1 MKSHFPIVELGQ
13 QVQQVSQRNRAEADI
28 EVFSVTN
35 SEGFTRSTDYFSK
48 EVFSKNVSNY
58 KVVSPGQFA
67 YNPSRINVGSIDYL
81 RHGSSVLVSP
91 LYIVF
96 EGRGDIHA
104 DYLLRYLKSD
114 WGNAQVRANTEGA
127 VRDSLKFKGLE
138 NIKLPLPPLD
148 DQIRIAQLLGKV
160 EGLIAQRKQHL
171 QQLDDL
177 LKSAFLEMFGPTSPG
192 YETWPLVEIRE
203 LAAKHKGAMRTGP
216 FGSNLLHSEF
226 MSEGDVAV
234 LGIDNAVQNRF
245 AWGERR
251 FISKEKYK
259 ELQSYRIW
267 PGDVIVTI
275 MGTIGRSAV
284 IPDDIPVA
292 INTKHLAAITLNREV
307 ANPLFLSYAIHSSPY
322 VLKQFASK
330 NRGAIMSG
338 LNLGLIKET
347 KIKRAPISLQNR
359 FAEIHKSV
367 DQLKSRYQQSLA
379 YLESLYGALSQKA
392 FKGELDLSHVP
403 MPKPP
408 TQHIGAI
415 SIGDQASVPEPVV
428 QAAPVINLPT
438 SDKLPAALE
447 NAEARKALIEEW
459 LYAYRGQLRGTP
471 FSVQDFMAAAQARL
485 VELLPDTDL
494 ELRASDYEHIKAWVF
509 EALAAGTLTQEF
521 DNASN
526 RIKLRTVP
534 A

>member
-1 MKSHFPIVELGQ
+1 MRQERLSKLLDISIGRTPSRNESSYWGKGHRW
-13 QVQQVSQRNRAEADI
+13 VSIRDL
-28 EVFSVTN
+28 N
-35 SEGFTRSTDYFSK
+35 S
-48 EVFSKNVSNY
+48 
-58 KVVSPGQFA
+58 KVVTETKEQITDRAVTDARCKVVKKGTLLFSFKLTIGKMAFA
-67 YNPSRINVGSIDYL
+67 GCDLFTNEAIAAFAIKDEKELRPEFLYYALQSATYGGSNQAVMGKTL
-81 RHGSSVLVSP
+81 NS
-91 LYIVF
+91 
-96 EGRGDIHA
+96 
-104 DYLLRYLKSD
+104 KSL
-114 WGNAQVRANTEGA
+114 AEIEIPV
-127 VRDSLKFKGLE
+127 
-138 NIKLPLPPLD
+138 PPLD
-148 DQIRIAQLLGKV
+148 DQIRIAHLLSKV
-160 EGLIAQRKQHL
+160 EGLIAQRKQNL

-177 LKSAFLEMFGPTSPG
+177 LKSVFLEMFGPTSPG

-251 FISKEKYK
+251 FISKEKYQ
-259 ELQSYRIW
+259 ELQSYRIF

-307 ANPLFLSYAIHSSPY
+307 ANPLFLSYAIHSNPY

-347 KIKRAPISLQNR
+347 KIKRAPIDLQDR

-367 DQLKSRYQQSLA
+367 DQLKSRYQKSLA
-379 YLESLYGALSQKA
+379 YLESLYGALSQQA
-392 FKGELDLSHVP
+392 FKGELDLSRVP

-415 SIGDQASVPEPVV
+415 PIGDQVSVPEPVV
-428 QAAPVINLPT
+428 QAVPVINLPT

-459 LYAYRGQLRGTP
+459 LHAYRGQLRGMP
-471 FSVQDFMAAAQARL
+471 FSAQDFMAAAQARL

-521 DNASN
+521 DNAGN
-526 RIKLRTVP
+526 RTKLRTVP
-534 A
+534 V